1 MYDQTALDAA
11 WDLVKGLGASTR
23 EGLRIAASVSALKG
37 EAEGVKLIDLAR
49 AAVGLSHAGLVARGL
64 GEEVQLQPLVES
76 LKTGKV
82 QADRWLALYEG
93 EWGRSLVPLYTAA
106 SL

>member
-1 MYDQTALDAA
+1 MYDQTALDSA
-11 WDLVKGLGASTR
+11 WDLVRGLDAETR
-23 EGLRIAASVSALKG
+23 EGLRVAASVSALQG
-37 EAEGVKLIDLAR
+37 EAGGVKLLDLAR

-64 GEEVQLQPLVES
+64 GEEVQLLPLVES

-82 QADRWLALYEG
+82 QADNWLDLYNG
-93 EWGRSLVPLYTAA
+93 PWGHSLTPLYDAA

>member
-1 MYDQTALDAA
+1 DQTALDAA
-11 WDLVKGLGASTR
+11 WDLVKGLDGETR
-23 EGLRIAASVSALKG
+23 EGLRVAASVSALKG
-37 EAEGVKLIDLAR
+37 EAGGVKLWDLAR

-64 GEEVQLQPLVES
+64 GEEVQLAPLVES
-76 LKTGKV
+76 LKTGQV

-93 EWGRSLVPLYTAA
+93 DWGQSLSPLYAAA